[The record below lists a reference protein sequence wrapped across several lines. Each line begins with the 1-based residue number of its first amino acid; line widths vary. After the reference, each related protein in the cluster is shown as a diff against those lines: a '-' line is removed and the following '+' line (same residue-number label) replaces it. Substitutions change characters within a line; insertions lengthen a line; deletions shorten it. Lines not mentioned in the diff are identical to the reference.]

1 MSLLSDLSAN
11 VLQSTQ
17 FSGEYV
23 AVNNLTTNNLN
34 ANAATIEQLFVT
46 DVHVSGEIKFEE
58 NDVRVSCNGNP
69 GNILLGN
76 MTAPT
81 GLQNIAIGLQ
91 ITTEIGTG
99 AANIAIGTDIRTDLV
114 DQKATNYNVAIG
126 YQAALEHTTN
136 NDNNICIGSS
146 AGVVDMGANCIVLGR
161 NALNDSAAGNVV
173 AIGFQAIQNVS
184 GGTSNVVVGTNAGNN
199 NSLGDNN
206 VLLGYSSG
214 QQGNKSNVVAIGTN
228 VFAPEDKCIAI
239 GRQNSIGQGKY
250 NNIVLGHAQ
259 GAGAA
264 SSLIPLLPLATA
276 TDEDAFAAGV
286 PYGGLYSFTD
296 AGKTTLCICLWP

>member
-23 AVNNLTTNNLN
+23 AVNNLTTDNLN

-46 DVHVSGEIKFEE
+46 DLHLSSEIKFEE
-58 NDVRVSCNGNP
+58 NNVRVSCNGNP
-69 GNILLGN
+69 GNILLGD

-81 GLQNIAIGLQ
+81 GLGNIAIGLQ
-91 ITTEIGTG
+91 TTTEIGQG
-99 AANIAIGTDIRTDLV
+99 AGNIAIGTNIRTDLV
-114 DQKATNYNVAIG
+114 DQKATNFNVAIG
-126 YQAALEHTTN
+126 YEAALEHTTN

-146 AGVVDMGANCIVLGR
+146 AGVVDMGANCVVLGR

-214 QQGNKSNVVAIGTN
+214 QQGNKSKVVAIGTN
-228 VFAPEDKCIAI
+228 VFAPSSQSIAI
-239 GRQNSIGQGKY
+239 GRQNSISQGEYK
-250 NNIVLGHAQ
+250 NIVLGHAQ

-264 SSLIPLLPLATA
+264 SSLILLLPLATA

-286 PYGGLYSFTD
+286 PYGGLYSFTN
-296 AGKTTLCICLWP
+296 AGKTTLCICLYP